1 MFKYIKWELINEM
14 KSKAILFGLIAVIYL
29 LVLILPSSD
38 SVIMT
43 CIYMIFTIILLLTLL
58 MAFIYGAK
66 RTMDS
71 YKNQTFLLESMIPL
85 SPSKILLAKYILAIV
100 FDFLFCLIFVL
111 GFAVIFS
118 KANINLLEEIVQYYF
133 KADFDTKTVIA
144 RMFLLTISST
154 IAYTSLTSF
163 IFIGLKSFFQNGKAL
178 KIISYV
184 VSYIIF
190 SLISTSLTKSYD
202 LIANYDLIFSLIMII
217 ITIICYGGSV
227 LLIENKLEVY
237 N

>member
-14 KSKAILFGLIAVIYL
+14 KSKALLFGLIAVIYL

-111 GFAVIFS
+111 GFAVVFS
-118 KANINLLEEIVQYYF
+118 KANINLLEAIVQYYF
-133 KADFDTKTVIA
+133 NADFDTKTVIA

-190 SLISTSLTKSYD
+190 GLISTSLTKSYD
-202 LIANYDLIFSLIMII
+202 SIANYDLIFSLIMII